1 MKQNLNKKNFQ
12 AGLALSLVISMILFS
27 FSISMGKQNFFL
39 LLNTDGGKFYDQFFT
54 LFTYGGEEWA
64 WVTLL
69 FVVLFILKR
78 KDVLILLIAT
88 VVFSTLITQGIKNF
102 IFTNELR
109 PIKAIADT
117 SLIHVVKG
125 VYVNTIN
132 SFPSGHTSS
141 AFCIYLILCLLIN
154 KQWWLSVGL
163 IYALLVGYSRI
174 YLAQHFPLDVAGGI
188 IVAIISVWLSVLLQQ
203 YWWKKN
209 GYRDLWVQR

>member
-1 MKQNLNKKNFQ
+1 
-12 AGLALSLVISMILFS
+12 MILFS

-163 IYALLVGYSRI
+163 IYALLVGYSGSI
-174 YLAQHFPLDVAGGI
+174 LHNIFLWMSPE
-188 IVAIISVWLSVLLQQ
+188 VLLLPLFL
-203 YWWKKN
+203 YGFLCCCSNIGGRKN